1 MPIFEVVCFAAVVG
15 SVHYANVTDDSSLA
29 IVVVVAYI
37 LYALFGSTVQQ
48 YAADNLISNASCSVP
63 SNIVHNQRRSNTY
76 PSPICNSWYHFCHTE
91 ELQQGKVMEFRA
103 LNKVFV
109 LWRNDEGLPVCQDAY
124 CIHLGANLS
133 GGKVVDNCLQCPF
146 HKWKF
151 SSDGT
156 VVEVPYLKNP
166 QMCQTGK
173 KLKTYPCRDY
183 CGLVLVYFHADA
195 KEPEFEPPSFLA
207 RSLQVEGW
215 TEHVKW
221 DAGFYNFSPVDMVDQ
236 AGDHAHF
243 QTLHADFMIPWT
255 RIILPNWLL
264 DLVPLSICHSLMS
277 FKGDDKE
284 FGDVVDNNGFGAR
297 GKHYLYLCDQAGLSW
312 NGKPMPDT
320 FSQTT
325 VMFIGPAIMVFNIP
339 FTLGTFR
346 AFVTTTPVEG
356 GSLLRVKTWIDP
368 RCSQSILLKTLAW
381 WLTGI
386 SASQL
391 TADVGILENKIRL
404 QKPMIQPYDGPYN
417 RTNAWLKQ
425 FYSEGSDHAH
435 TCTEYKNDW

>member
-1 MPIFEVVCFAAVVG
+1 
-15 SVHYANVTDDSSLA
+15 
-29 IVVVVAYI
+29 
-37 LYALFGSTVQQ
+37 
-48 YAADNLISNASCSVP
+48 
-63 SNIVHNQRRSNTY
+63 
-76 PSPICNSWYHFCHTE
+76 
-91 ELQQGKVMEFRA
+91 
-103 LNKVFV
+103 
-109 LWRNDEGLPVCQDAY
+109 
-124 CIHLGANLS
+124 
-133 GGKVVDNCLQCPF
+133 
-146 HKWKF
+146 
-151 SSDGT
+151 
-156 VVEVPYLKNP
+156 
-166 QMCQTGK
+166 
-173 KLKTYPCRDY
+173 
-183 CGLVLVYFHADA
+183 
-195 KEPEFEPPSFLA
+195 
-207 RSLQVEGW
+207 
-215 TEHVKW
+215 
-221 DAGFYNFSPVDMVDQ
+221 
-236 AGDHAHF
+236 
-243 QTLHADFMIPWT
+243 
-255 RIILPNWLL
+255 
-264 DLVPLSICHSLMS
+264 MS

>member
-243 QTLHADFMIPWT
+243 QTLHADFMIPWWVLST
-255 RIILPNWLL
+255 LSLYSLWESAIVYPS
-264 DLVPLSICHSLMS
+264 PLSPLPSRPPLT
-277 FKGDDKE
+277 
-284 FGDVVDNNGFGAR
+284 
-297 GKHYLYLCDQAGLSW
+297 LYS
-312 NGKPMPDT
+312 
-320 FSQTT
+320 
-325 VMFIGPAIMVFNIP
+325 
-339 FTLGTFR
+339 
-346 AFVTTTPVEG
+346 TTPPTN
-356 GSLLRVKTWIDP
+356 L
-368 RCSQSILLKTLAW
+368 IL
-381 WLTGI
+381 
-386 SASQL
+386 
-391 TADVGILENKIRL
+391 
-404 QKPMIQPYDGPYN
+404 Y
-417 RTNAWLKQ
+417 
-425 FYSEGSDHAH
+425 YSTH
-435 TCTEYKNDW
+435 